1 MGQKHIDKLDEKILK
16 LISDNARMPFL
27 EVARE
32 CNVSGAAIHQRI
44 QKLQKIGVIKGSEF
58 VLDPSKIGYNTCAYM
73 GIFLRDANDFQDVVD
88 ALYKIPEVV
97 ECHYTTGE
105 YAMFIKIYA
114 KSNRDF
120 LRLIHERLQAIKGI
134 SSTET
139 IISLNEA
146 FKRQAPIIDIEITDD
161 DYDGDDDVADDV
173 VD

>member
-88 ALYKIPEVV
+88 ALYKMPL
-97 ECHYTTGE
+97 HY
-105 YAMFIKIYA
+105 
-114 KSNRDF
+114 RRVCDV
-120 LRLIHERLQAIKGI
+120 HQ
-134 SSTET
+134 
-139 IISLNEA
+139 
-146 FKRQAPIIDIEITDD
+146 DIRKEQP
-161 DYDGDDDVADDV
+161 
-173 VD
+173 